1 MPEFVQAVDVLAEK
15 MYTFFLDLAFR
26 AMQNEVER
34 RTGLQLVPNANVTAN
49 ATSSANNTTTAD
61 SLSRSSPILTTRLPV
76 SVRSAPFPQ

>member
-15 MYTFFLDLAFR
+15 MYSFFLDLAFR

-34 RTGLQLVPNANVTAN
+34 RTGLQLVPNKNVTAN
-49 ATSSANNTTTAD
+49 ATPAANNTTAD
-61 SLSRSSPILTTRLPV
+61 SFSRSPVVTTRLP